1 MQYST
6 KKNALLAV
14 MVAAAALVAVDANA
28 AKKAVPGKPAVVAKA
43 DTAVDVPPPSG
54 SWESTPPAAEGYVWS
69 AGYYEWKDGHY
80 AWKKGEWVL
89 TREGMEYRQHKWVQ
103 RPDGKYTLTGGD
115 WVPATDKV
123 SKR

>member
-1 MQYST
+1 MQYSA

-28 AKKAVPGKPAVVAKA
+28 AKKAAPAKPAAKA
-43 DTAVDVPPPSG
+43 ETAVDVPPPSG
-54 SWESTPPAAEGYVWS
+54 SWEPKPPAAEGYVWS
-69 AGYYEWKDGHY
+69 GGYYEWKDGRY
-80 AWKKGEWVL
+80 AWKAGEWVL

-103 RPDGKYTLTGGD
+103 RADGKYVLTGGD
-115 WVPATDKV
+115 WVPNEKV

>member
-1 MQYST
+1 MQYSA

-28 AKKAVPGKPAVVAKA
+28 ARNSAPAKPAAKTEA
-43 DTAVDVPPPSG
+43 AVDVPPPSG
-54 SWESTPPAAEGYVWS
+54 TWESKPPPAEGYVWS
-69 AGYYEWKDGHY
+69 TGYYEWKDGRY

-89 TREGMEYRQHKWVQ
+89 LKEGMEYRQHKWVQ
-103 RPDGKYTLTGGD
+103 RADGKYVLTGGD
-115 WVPATDKV
+115 WVAAGDKV